1 MSTKNLAEKK
11 IKIKVD
17 EDIFLRV
24 LTLNDVARPY
34 VEWLNDYEVIKF
46 TEQKYFKNTL
56 ENTKNFV
63 SQKYNSGNDLLF
75 GIFFDNT
82 HVGNIKLGPI
92 KFDHM
97 SADVSYFIGEK
108 KFWGRGIASKCV
120 KTIVQLAVTDL
131 GLKKIKLL
139 TSNPKK
145 VVGLDGYGLEIV
157 ETVSLNVEPN
167 PINEAYLK
175 TKKEKL
181 GHKIDNV

>member
-17 EDIFLRV
+17 EDIFLKV

-75 GIFFDNT
+75 GVFFDNT

-131 GLKKIKLL
+131 GLKKINAGYYENNIGSAKVFEKCGFVVEGVRISDVIFEKKRINSVLVGYI
-139 TSNPKK
+139 PKFDQ
-145 VVGLDGYGLEIV
+145 L
-157 ETVSLNVEPN
+157 
-167 PINEAYLK
+167 
-175 TKKEKL
+175 
-181 GHKIDNV
+181 